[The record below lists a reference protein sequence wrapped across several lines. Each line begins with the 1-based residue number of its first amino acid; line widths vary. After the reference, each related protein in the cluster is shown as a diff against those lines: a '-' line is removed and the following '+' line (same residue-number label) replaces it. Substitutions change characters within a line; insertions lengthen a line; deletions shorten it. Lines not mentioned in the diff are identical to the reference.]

1 MMDEASLRKRLKW
14 FSSGLSILLIIV
26 CNALLVAGWWIS
38 GVNLDRALSK
48 PEIYDPNNAYC
59 VQVSWVRVVGVK
71 GPMKVCSKWLDVSD
85 LSGDTHSIQQGVP
98 LAMGAD
104 GQLYYEGQR
113 DEDYR
118 LIGLVVYVIAVIGL
132 GMWVK
137 AYLIAKYRLRLQTLE
152 NHSS

>member
-1 MMDEASLRKRLKW
+1 MDEASLSKRLKW

-26 CNALLVAGWWIS
+26 CNAMLVAGWWIS

-48 PEIYDPNNAYC
+48 PEIYDQNNAYC
-59 VQVSWVRVVGVK
+59 VQVSWIRVSGVE
-71 GPMKVCSKWLDVSD
+71 GPVKVCSKWLDVSD
-85 LSGDTHSIQQGVP
+85 LSGDTHSIQPGVP
-98 LAMGAD
+98 LAMGTD

-118 LIGLVVYVIAVIGL
+118 LIGLVVFVIAVIGL

-137 AYLIAKYRLRLQTLE
+137 SYLITKYQLRLQTLDE
-152 NHSS
+152 QSS